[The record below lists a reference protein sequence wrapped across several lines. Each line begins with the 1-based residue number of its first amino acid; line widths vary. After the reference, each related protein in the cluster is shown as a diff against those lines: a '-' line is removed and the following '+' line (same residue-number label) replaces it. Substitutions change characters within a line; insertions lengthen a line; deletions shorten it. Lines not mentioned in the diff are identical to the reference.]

1 MPIDVEKVVGTSPG
15 SVTTSWD
22 EDLVILYHLAIGAGD
37 PPTSPDELKY
47 CYEADLRVLP
57 SFASIPA
64 FEAMLSISSLE
75 GMDVNLAMMLH
86 GEHEVELHRPLPV
99 KSTVSSESRITGVY
113 DKGKAAL
120 VLVETVSEDE
130 QGPLFTNRA
139 SLFIRG
145 EGGFGGESGPSP
157 GPAAPARPPDAIVE
171 SKTAPQQALL
181 YRLTGDHN
189 PLHADPSFAALGGF
203 DRPILHGLCSF
214 GIICKAV
221 VGNSLEHDVARV
233 ARYGGRFSG
242 VVFPGETIITS
253 IWNGPG
259 ILHVEAMVK
268 DRDSAVLTNGTLHLV
283 SNPSQRGIA
292 FCQ

>member
-1 MPIDVEKVVGTSPG
+1 MPIDVERVVGASPA
-15 SVTTSWD
+15 SMTTSWD
-22 EDLVILYHLAIGAGD
+22 EDRVILYHLAIGAGD
-37 PPTSPDELKY
+37 PPTSQDELKY

-57 SFASIPA
+57 SFATIPA
-64 FEAMLSISSLE
+64 FGAMLNISSVE

-99 KSTVSSESRITGVY
+99 RSTVRSKSRIIGVY

-120 VLVETVSEDE
+120 VLLETVSEDE

-145 EGGFGGESGPSP
+145 EGGFGGEQGPSA
-157 GPAAPARPPDAIVE
+157 GPAAPARVPDAVVE

-181 YRLTGDHN
+181 YRLTGDKN
-189 PLHADPSFAALGGF
+189 PLHADPTFAALGGF

-221 VGNSLEHDVARV
+221 VGNTLKHEVARV
-233 ARYGGRFSG
+233 ARYRGRFSG
-242 VVFPGETIITS
+242 VVFPGETIVTS
-253 IWNGPG
+253 IWNDPG
-259 ILHVEAMVK
+259 IVHVEAIVK
-268 DRDSAVLTNGTLHLV
+268 DRDTPVLTNGTLHL
-283 SNPSQRGIA
+283 SNPNQSE
-292 FCQ
+292 